1 MKRAGLIC
9 LMVLMLL
16 ASCTQGGR
24 PSESGSGA
32 TTDVPSGGGA
42 AGTEPRGTETG
53 QVPEP
58 ELNGSGWCAVGS
70 AGGGKAV
77 ILADTGAVVSLNYTG
92 NVTPGLIHSYEY
104 EKEAGTVKLTLASTF
119 PEVADR
125 DSGGN
130 DLSVWNMGAYPSSS
144 SVYYGAQYSLSDDT
158 PVFVRYGNN
167 EWRLGHG
174 KSAFASD
181 GLTRGYINVTGSAV
195 NFVMIVGAC
204 GSLENMLPANA
215 SVTACMDPDGNG
227 FDRGNISLDGSIIPD
242 SRPEILTDEDGLTVP
257 QGTKM
262 TETLIYKKIGDKE
275 LRMTFLAPTKKVFDR
290 APVYYLITGG
300 GWNSCDRQGMIGF
313 SGISSEKLR
322 QEGFAVTSIDYR
334 IMQDGADMKAIISD
348 CTDGLRYLSK
358 YSEKLGIDPQRIAI
372 AGHSAGGYLA
382 LMTAMGSPENF
393 TSDSVLAGKY
403 GFGIIGCAAMSP
415 VTVCYEVNGKLLT
428 AVTHL
433 PKLFADE
440 NEAHA
445 ASPFDLISKDIC
457 PVLITTGT
465 DDAAVFPENTYMFRD
480 RAASV
485 GADVTV
491 IISEHA
497 GHSYE
502 PMNGAQTVSVP
513 FTGIQNRVADYILGL
528 VK

>member
-1 MKRAGLIC
+1 MKRTGLIC
-9 LMVLMLL
+9 LIALTLL
-16 ASCTQGGR
+16 ASCTQGGK
-24 PSESGSGA
+24 PAESGSGA
-32 TTDVPSGGGA
+32 RTDVPSGTGTT
-42 AGTEPRGTETG
+42 GTEPRGTETEPT
-53 QVPEP
+53 PEP
-58 ELNGSGWCAVGS
+58 ELNDSGWCAVGS
-70 AGGGKAV
+70 ADGGKAV
-77 ILADTGAVVSLNYTG
+77 ILADTGAVVTLDYIG
-92 NVTPGLIHSYEY
+92 EVTPGLIHSYEY
-104 EKEAGTVKLTLASTF
+104 EKEAETVKLTLASTF

-130 DLSVWNMGAYPSSS
+130 DLSAWNMGAYPSSS
-144 SVYYGAQYSLSDDT
+144 SIYYGASYTLPDDA

-181 GLTRGYINVTGSAV
+181 GLTRGYINVTGSTI

-215 SVTACMDPDGNG
+215 DVTSCMDPDGNG
-227 FDRGNISLDGSIIPD
+227 FDRGNISLDGSVIPD
-242 SRPEILTDEDGLTVP
+242 DKPIENLDEDGLTIP
-257 QGTKM
+257 DGTKA
-262 TETLIYKKIGDKE
+262 TETLIYKKIGSKT
-275 LRMTFLAPTKKVFDR
+275 LRMTFSAPTKKVYDK

-300 GWNSCDRQGMIGF
+300 GWNSCDRKGMIGF

-322 QEGFAVTSIDYR
+322 ANGFAVTSIDYR

-348 CTDGLRYLSK
+348 CMDGLRYLSK

-372 AGHSAGGYLA
+372 AGHSAGGHLA
-382 LMTAMGSPENF
+382 LMTAMGSPEDF

-403 GFGIIGCAAMSP
+403 SFGIIGCAAMSP
-415 VTVCYEVNGKLLT
+415 VTVCYNVDGKLLT

-440 NEAHA
+440 KEAHA
-445 ASPFDLISKDIC
+445 ASPLDLITKDIC
-457 PVLITTGT
+457 PILISTGT
-465 DDAAVFPENTYMFRD
+465 DDPAVFPENTYMFRD

-491 IISEHA
+491 ITSEHA

-513 FTGIQNRVADYILGL
+513 FTELQNRGADFILGL